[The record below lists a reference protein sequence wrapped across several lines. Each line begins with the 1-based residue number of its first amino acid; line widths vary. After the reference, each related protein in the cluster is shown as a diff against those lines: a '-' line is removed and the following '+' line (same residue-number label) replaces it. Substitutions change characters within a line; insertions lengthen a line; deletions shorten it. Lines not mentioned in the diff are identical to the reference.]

1 MPISINDDHWTGD
14 QLTAFWET
22 ANSKL
27 IRYGG
32 SWSNVIVAKAKGTV
46 MWVSAAIL

>member
-1 MPISINDDHWTGD
+1 MPVPINNDQWTGD
-14 QLTAFWET
+14 QLTAFWKS

-32 SWSNVIVAKAKGTV
+32 SWSNVIITKAKGTV
-46 MWVSAAIL
+46 MWVSQSVM